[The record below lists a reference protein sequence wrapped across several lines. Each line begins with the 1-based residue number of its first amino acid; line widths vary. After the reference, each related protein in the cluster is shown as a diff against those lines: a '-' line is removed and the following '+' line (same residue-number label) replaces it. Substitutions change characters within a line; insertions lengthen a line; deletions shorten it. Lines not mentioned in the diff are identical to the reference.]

1 MRDLLAAT
9 LHTIGYI
16 LLTSAA
22 VWLAVRFAPE
32 LPR

>member
-1 MRDLLAAT
+1 MREVLEAT